1 MRIRQLYFYT
11 VTELLRYA
19 ASLSQSLTAGGNQIP
34 QRADLTQYVKS
45 SDHRQGYFRKIGH
58 GLLDMGT
65 QSFRLRQG
73 P

>member
-1 MRIRQLYFYT
+1 MS
-11 VTELLRYA
+11 LL
-19 ASLSQSLTAGGNQIP
+19 QSLTAGGNQTP
-34 QRADLTQYVKS
+34 RRADLTQYVKS